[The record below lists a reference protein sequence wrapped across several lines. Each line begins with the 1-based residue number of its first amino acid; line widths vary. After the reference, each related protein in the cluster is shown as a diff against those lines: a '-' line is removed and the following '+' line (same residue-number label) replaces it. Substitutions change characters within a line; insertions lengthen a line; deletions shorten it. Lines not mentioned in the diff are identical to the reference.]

1 MHDLNTR
8 RKTFFYFSRSANS
21 LIASWYPRYDDM
33 MMMINDVCCAATQTK
48 KIRQTAGQNP
58 NSKQAKRPPL
68 KPCSTT

>member
-1 MHDLNTR
+1 MHDLNTK
-8 RKTFFYFSRSANS
+8 RKLFYFSRSANS

-33 MMMINDVCCAATQTK
+33 MMVNDMCCAATQTK
-48 KIRQTAGQNP
+48 KNRQTAGQNP